1 MDSGRPALPP
11 GGRRPQLT
19 SHLQSQRCAIIT
31 IAQLRPLSNYRL
43 CRLRRSRRYQ
53 PPTAS
58 AITITSIRR
67 AISSAPD
74 GPRNSSNAGIVSAI
88 SRRVDPPPLASA
100 RPGTTT
106 LRKSRPRQRER
117 EQRTE
122 NRGQITKDKLETT
135 TATPKGRNK
144 RREREWQELGKGITS
159 RESDADTTNFYQ
171 GDEKAHH
178 PLALLPSSFLSILL
192 PLPHCLVFF
201 FFFSYHISCC
211 CCCYFSS
218 SFSSSLPP
226 SFLLPLYPS
235 SKKRPQ
241 DTVAPS

>member
-74 GPRNSSNAGIVSAI
+74 GPRSSSNAGIASAI
-88 SRRVDPPPLASA
+88 SRRVDPPPLAPA

-178 PLALLPSSFLSILL
+178 PLALLPSLRFFLS
-192 PLPHCLVFF
+192 FF
-201 FFFSYHISCC
+201 PYRIA
-211 CCCYFSS
+211 SS
-218 SFSSSLPP
+218 SFSSSPTTFLVVVVVIFLPP
-226 SFLLPLYPS
+226 SLPHRLPPS
-235 SKKRPQ
+235 SFPYILPPRSARKTQ
-241 DTVAPS
+241 